1 MGGYRKTGSRLQRL
15 EDLERMARAA
25 EPDNDVAAVIA
36 AYEIAA
42 TLLLAACHGK
52 EDRAAGADA
61 DFECTLAACSPAV
74 AQIVRDMTKQSSFCP
89 SQLEEIGKACGPL
102 GVRDRA
108 ALDAYLERAS
118 ERDRL
123 RRAGA
128 VLPKI
133 PRRPERSVLGRAS
146 PCLQPR
152 AVSLTHE
159 GATP

>member
-1 MGGYRKTGSRLQRL
+1 MGGYRKTGSRMQRL

-25 EPDNDVAAVIA
+25 EPEEDFTQIID

-52 EDRAAGADA
+52 EDSAAGADA

-74 AQIVRDMTKQSSFCP
+74 AQIVRDMTKQCSFCP
-89 SQLEEIGKACGPL
+89 SQLEEIGKACGAL
-102 GVRDRA
+102 GAPDRA

-118 ERDRL
+118 ARDRL

-128 VLPKI
+128 VLPKSRTE
-133 PRRPERSVLGRAS
+133 PKEVSFAGLPPAYNPEQF
-146 PCLQPR
+146 P
-152 AVSLTHE
+152 
-159 GATP
+159 